1 MTIPDDSDLLAHIES
16 FLAETGI
23 GPAKFG
29 VLAKREGGLVKSLR
43 AGRSLSLR
51 NARRILSFIETYP
64 AVPALSGEMAA
75 AGSTCEAQP

>member
-1 MTIPDDSDLLAHIES
+1 MTIPDDIELLAHTES
-16 FLAETGI
+16 FLAETGM

-29 VLAKREGGLVKSLR
+29 VLAKGEGGLVSSMR

-64 AVPALSGEMAA
+64 AGGALSGEMGGSCSAC
-75 AGSTCEAQP
+75 AGQP